1 MEDYHNRIEE
11 LEQALSS
18 GSTTPSS
25 TPTTPIMRVPSPDV
39 AEGGDSEVQQ
49 LHETLAK
56 TQQRMAHIESENQGL
71 QLELETLRQCDRQR
85 GEDVA
90 NLHQQIEDLEQERDK
105 LLHENDIL
113 SYVKKVCVRFS
124 PPPPHYRS
132 IKTFY
137 VWYWYSIEK
146 WEKVYF
152 NSQSLERVC
161 WTILDHIPVP
171 LLSA

>member
-1 MEDYHNRIEE
+1 MSTLIKKHKAEMEDYHNRIEE

-113 SYVKKVCVRFS
+113 SYVKKVCVRFF
-124 PPPPHYRS
+124 PPPTIGQSKFFMFGTDIQMKKGKS
-132 IKTFY
+132 I
-137 VWYWYSIEK
+137 
-146 WEKVYF
+146 
-152 NSQSLERVC
+152 L
-161 WTILDHIPVP
+161 
-171 LLSA
+171 

>member
-1 MEDYHNRIEE
+1 MLSNFQYSVSLSHRQELERQLSREIDESQHQMSMIQNAHSQKMSTLIKKHKAEMEDYHNRIDE

-56 TQQRMAHIESENQGL
+56 TQQRIAHLESENQGL
-71 QLELETLRQCDRQR
+71 QLELETLRQSDRQR
-85 GEDVA
+85 GEDMA
-90 NLHQQIEDLEQERDK
+90 SLHQQIEDLEQERDK

-113 SYVKKVCVRFS
+113 SYVKKVC
-124 PPPPHYRS
+124 
-132 IKTFY
+132 I
-137 VWYWYSIEK
+137 
-146 WEKVYF
+146 
-152 NSQSLERVC
+152 
-161 WTILDHIPVP
+161 
-171 LLSA
+171 